1 MASILV
7 IDDEPAFRQAIARV
21 LGEAGHDIFVAR
33 DGREGLRL
41 LRILRP
47 DIVLTDIFMPNV
59 DGIEILLANRGL
71 ARPSRLIA
79 MSEVNRL
86 GGFQYLNIVLE
97 LGAELVLEKPIRWHE
112 LHAAIARLS
121 AGEAPMGRGAGVGTT

>member
-7 IDDEPAFRQAIARV
+7 IEDEPPLRQAIARV
-21 LGEAGHDIFVAR
+21 LSDGGHDIFVAR

-41 LRILRP
+41 LRTLRP

-59 DGIEILLANRGL
+59 DGIEVLIANRCL

-79 MSEVNRL
+79 MSEAKHR
-86 GGFQYLNIVLE
+86 GGFHYLNIAIE

-112 LHAAIARLS
+112 LHAAIACLS
-121 AGEAPMGRGAGVGTT
+121 ASGASTGGRKAAGAT